1 MKKISSISFA
11 IAAILFLGCNRP
23 DIVEPTHPSQMA
35 YHVWGDTPSRVHLDG
50 TRLYWNAGDELSL
63 FWSQANVKYIFC
75 GEDDATDGPIEAASG
90 NVTEG
95 ELLEH
100 TYALY
105 PYDASATITSNGVI
119 TTSLPQSQ
127 DYLAGS
133 MASEANLMVAVTEDA
148 ESSDL
153 FLRNAFGY
161 LRLQL
166 YGDDITIKNISI
178 SGNNNEAIAG
188 RCFITAKYDVAPK
201 VAMDNNGS
209 QTITLNCGEGVALS
223 SSQAEPTEFI
233 VVLPPMT
240 LTEGITVRTANADG
254 KGFEMTTYNPVQ
266 IIRNTIQ
273 TMATVK
279 VIPGNIEGLTAPANV
294 QLQSSAVVSQS
305 VQIGSTE
312 EAITVQTAD
321 QWMGIIGGSADIE
334 AGSVEDV
341 NLWAEPNFSTTT
353 RRGTLTVTGATSG
366 KSTTVNI
373 IQEPYFDAIN
383 ESLPARFEA
392 QSGSY
397 NRTNWESKGV
407 CSPNNSSAVVCA
419 VSTTGKA
426 FTYGIGSTGVYLT
439 GMSEGDYLLYAVP
452 TKRVNA
458 GEQIDFMCTL
468 GSTSKGD
475 PKHYVFEYWDNDRWN
490 CPEESLLT
498 DGNGLKYHIH
508 AFYNEEE
515 FANDPNIEKN
525 KNQNYTFTQSFTLQ
539 QPIINGCIKVRLRDL
554 EAGNGTPRIP
564 NDDGYMGM
572 YLINYPNALPVDDTK
587 KFLFVGN
594 SFTYFYG
601 TAFMFKEIARSEG
614 HQADAFISVK
624 GSMDFINHL
633 ELPLSLEAINRGGY
647 DYAFLQDSSPN
658 AAYYADETYDRS
670 KRQTIREKCDEINAL
685 TLQYSPK
692 CQIVYE
698 RTWACPEKNDTY
710 RGYGSYDKLDCL
722 LKKGQEMLVKK
733 VNDGVTIS
741 PVGLGFQVAREEG
754 INLLHTD
761 KKHQSREGAYMKA
774 CINYLFVYKERFT
787 NSVSNCGVDPAM
799 AKKIREIAERVVF
812 DGVAETANSY
822 IVKPGQTFSFLADIK
837 GNGYIPSNSSITSN
851 ALKGTKV
858 KVLWSTFNT
867 ATAPGSNDNLISNLT
882 LMNDII
888 TFTAG
893 SQSGN
898 AVIALCDNSDK
909 ILWSWH
915 IWICNN
921 IQKQT
926 YNGQTWLDRN
936 LGALSATAGNPLSL
950 GLLYQFG
957 RKDPFRSSASINSD
971 SYIKTTGTWPDA
983 ANEIPASPEDFVIEN
998 PMQLI
1003 TAGSK
1008 PSDWYTSNE
1017 ADQNNTLWNTNGRKT
1032 IYDPCPK
1039 GYKVPGR
1046 YAWYTGQT
1054 SGGGAFFTES
1064 NFTYDANTRCRTY
1077 SGDGMTVVYP
1087 VAGCISRAGALT
1099 NVGETGYYRSSDPTL
1114 SSGNTHLADIF
1125 EINGTSIDPQG
1136 GNFRASCYSVR
1147 CVKE

>member
-23 DIVEPTHPSQMA
+23 DIVEPAHPSQMA

-127 DYLAGS
+127 HYQAGS

-166 YGDDITIKNISI
+166 YGDDITVKNISI

-201 VAMDNNGS
+201 VTMDNSGS

-223 SSQAEPTEFI
+223 SSQEEPTEFI
-233 VVLPPMT
+233 IVLPPMT
-240 LTEGITVRTANADG
+240 LTKGITVRTANADG
-254 KGFEMTTYNPVQ
+254 AGFEMTTYNSVQ

-312 EAITVQTAD
+312 EDLTIETTD
-321 QWMGIIGGSADIE
+321 EWMGIIGGTATTT
-334 AGSVEDV
+334 AGSLEEIR
-341 NLWAEPNFSTTT
+341 LWAEPNFSATT
-353 RRGTLTVTGATSG
+353 RRGALTVTGATSG
-366 KSTTVNI
+366 KSMTINVV
-373 IQEPYFDAIN
+373 QEPYFNSID

-392 QSGSY
+392 QTSSC
-397 NRTNWESKGV
+397 NTTNWISKGV

-426 FTYGIGSTGVYLT
+426 FTYSIGSTGVYLT

-452 TKRVNA
+452 TKRVGA

-468 GSTSKGD
+468 GSTSKGE

-498 DGNGLKYHIH
+498 AENGLKYHI
-508 AFYNEEE
+508 YC
-515 FANDPNIEKN
+515 NDSYD
-525 KNQNYTFTQSFTLQ
+525 QNYTFTQSFTIQ
-539 QPIINGCIKVRLRDL
+539 QQIINGSIKVRLRDL
-554 EAGNGTPRIP
+554 ESGNGTPRIP
-564 NDDGYMGM
+564 SGKGYMGM
-572 YLINYPNALPVDDTK
+572 YLINYPNARPVTDTK
-587 KFLFVGN
+587 KALFIGN
-594 SFTYFYG
+594 SYTYYFG
-601 TAFMFKEIARSEG
+601 TPFMFKEIARSEG
-614 HQADAFISVK
+614 HQVETAIGIK
-624 GSMDFINHL
+624 GSQEFSEHL
-633 ELPLSLEAINRGGY
+633 TNNQFSLEAINRGGH

-658 AAYYADETYDRS
+658 AAYYADANYDAA
-670 KRQTIREKCDEINAL
+670 KRAKILKACKDINNL
-685 TLQYSPK
+685 TLQHSSG

-698 RTWACPEKNDTY
+698 RTWACPYDNY
-710 RGYGSYDKLDCL
+710 RGYNSYDKLDCL
-722 LKKGQEMLVKK
+722 LKKGQEMLVKA
-733 VNDGVTIS
+733 VEEEVTIS

-761 KKHQSREGAYMKA
+761 NRHQSREGAYIKA
-774 CINYLFVYKERFT
+774 CINYLFVYNERFT
-787 NSVSNCGVDPAM
+787 NSVSNCGVDPAI

-822 IVKPGQTFSFLADIK
+822 IVKTGQTFSFLADIK
-837 GNGYIPSNSSITSN
+837 GNGYIPSISSITSN
-851 ALKGTKV
+851 ALNGTKV
-858 KVLWSTFNT
+858 KVLWSTYNT
-867 ATAPGSNDNLISNLT
+867 TTAPASNDALISSLT
-882 LMNDII
+882 LMNGII
-888 TFTAG
+888 TLTAG

-898 AVIALCDNSDK
+898 AVIALCDNNDK

-915 IWICNN
+915 IWICDD
-921 IQKQT
+921 IQNQT
-926 YNGQTWLDRN
+926 YNGQTWMDRN

-957 RKDPFRSSASINSD
+957 RKDPFYGSAAINTLTA
-971 SYIKTTGTWPDA
+971 IKTTGTWPTA
-983 ANEIPASPEDFVIEN
+983 TSEIPVSPEEFSINN

-1003 TAGSK
+1003 KAK
-1008 PSDWYTSNE
+1008 NAPSDWYTSVE
-1017 ADQNNTLWNTNGRKT
+1017 SGQNNTLWNTNNKKT
-1032 IYDPCPK
+1032 MYDPCPK

-1046 YAWYTGQT
+1046 YAWLKGQT
-1054 SGGGAFFTES
+1054 SSGEAFFTED
-1064 NFTYDANTRCRTY
+1064 NFAYDEETHCRIY
-1077 SGDGMTVVYP
+1077 NEGGLTVVYP
-1087 VAGCISRAGALT
+1087 IAGCISREGALKNT
-1099 NVGETGYYRSSDPTL
+1099 GTTGYYRSSDPTL
-1114 SSGNTHLADIF
+1114 LSGKTHLSDIF
-1125 EINGTSIDPQG
+1125 EINATEIDSKG
-1136 GNFRASCYSVR
+1136 GNYRASSYSIR

>member
-1 MKKISSISFA
+1 MKNTPSISFA
-11 IAAILFLGCNRP
+11 IAAILFLGCSRP
-23 DIVEPTHPSQMA
+23 DIVEPVHPSEKA
-35 YHVWGDTPSRVHLDG
+35 YHVWGDSPTRVHLDG
-50 TRLYWNAGDELSL
+50 SHLYWNADDELSL
-63 FWSQANVKYIFC
+63 FWSQANVKYIFR
-75 GEDDATDGPIEAASG
+75 GEDGSTDGPIEAAQG

-95 ELLEH
+95 DLLDN

-105 PYDASATITSNGVI
+105 PYDGSATIASNGVI

-133 MASEANLMVAVTEDA
+133 MAKEANLMVAVTKDA

-161 LRLQL
+161 LRLQF

-178 SGNNNEAIAG
+178 SGNNNEVIAG

-209 QTITLNCGEGVALS
+209 QTITLNCGEGVTLS

-240 LTEGITVRTANADG
+240 LTRGITVRTANADG

-273 TMATVK
+273 TMAEVK
-279 VIPGNIEGLTAPANV
+279 VISGNIEGLTAPSNV

-312 EAITVQTAD
+312 EALTVQTTD

-392 QSGSY
+392 QTSSC
-397 NRTNWESKGV
+397 NTTNWISKGV

-419 VSTTGKA
+419 VSTTGNA

-498 DGNGLKYHIH
+498 AEGGLKYHI
-508 AFYNEEE
+508 YC
-515 FANDPNIEKN
+515 NDSYD
-525 KNQNYTFTQSFTLQ
+525 QNYTFTQSFTLQ
-539 QPIINGCIKVRLRDL
+539 QPVVNDCIKVRVRDL

-564 NDDGYMGM
+564 SGKGYMGL
-572 YLINYPNALPVDDTK
+572 YLINYPKAGPVEDTK
-587 KFLFVGN
+587 KVLFIGN
-594 SFTYFYG
+594 SYTYYFG
-601 TAFMFKEIARSEG
+601 TPFMFKEIARSQG
-614 HQADAFISVK
+614 HQVETAIGIK
-624 GSMDFINHL
+624 GSQEFSEHL
-633 ELPLSLEAINRGGY
+633 TNNQFSLEAIKRGGH
-647 DYAFLQDSSPN
+647 DYAFLQDTSPN
-658 AAYYADETYDRS
+658 AAYYADAGYEET
-670 KRQTIREKCDEINAL
+670 KRTKIINACNEINTL
-685 TLQYSPK
+685 TLQYSPE

-698 RTWACPEKNDTY
+698 RTWACPYDDY

-722 LKKGQEMLVKK
+722 LKKGQDMLTAEVTKK
-733 VNDGVTIS
+733 GILVS

-754 INLLHTD
+754 INLLYTD
-761 KKHQSREGAYMKA
+761 NRHQSREGAYMKS
-774 CINYLFVYKERFT
+774 CINYLLVYGDRFT
-787 NSVSNCGVDPAM
+787 ASVSNCGINA
-799 AKKIREIAERVVF
+799 ATAEKIRDIAEKVVF
-812 DGVAETANSY
+812 GEVAETANSY
-822 IVKPGQTFSFLADIK
+822 IVNTGQTFSFLADIK

-867 ATAPGSNDNLISNLT
+867 ATAPQSNDVLISNLT

-898 AVIALCDNSDK
+898 AVIALCDESDK

-915 IWICNN
+915 IWICND

-936 LGALSATAGNPLSL
+936 LGALSATAGNPLTL
-950 GLLYQFG
+950 GLQYQFG
-957 RKDPFRSSASINSD
+957 RKDPFRSSASIS
-971 SYIKTTGTWPDA
+971 SATAIKTTGTWPDA
-983 ANEIPASPEDFVIEN
+983 TSVIPASPEEFVIEN
-998 PMQLI
+998 PMQLV
-1003 TAGSK
+1003 TASSK

-1017 ADQNNTLWNTNGRKT
+1017 AGQNNTLWNTNGRKT

-1077 SGDGMTVVYP
+1077 SGGGMTVVYP

-1114 SSGNTHLADIF
+1114 SSGNTHLSDIF

-1136 GNFRASCYSVR
+1136 GNYRASSYSVR

>member
-1 MKKISSISFA
+1 MKKILSFCFA
-11 IAAILFLGCNRP
+11 AAAILLIGCNRP
-23 DIVEPTHPSQMA
+23 DIVEPTHPSERN
-35 YHVWGDTPSRVHLDG
+35 YHVYGDTPSRVYLDG
-50 TRLYWNAGDELSL
+50 SHLYWNADDELSL
-63 FWSQANVKYIFC
+63 FWSEANVKYLFA
-75 GEDDATDGPIEAASG
+75 GEDGATDGPIEAAQG

-95 ELLEH
+95 ELLEN

-105 PYDASATITSNGVI
+105 PYDESATISANGVI
-119 TTSLPQSQ
+119 TTSLPASQ
-127 DYLAGS
+127 DYLEGS
-133 MASEANLMVAVTEDA
+133 MAQDANLMVAVTEDA

-153 FLRNAFGY
+153 FLRNVCGY
-161 LRLQL
+161 LRLKFF
-166 YGDDITIKNISI
+166 GDDVTLQTISI
-178 SGNNNEAIAG
+178 SGNNDEVIAG
-188 RCFITAKYDVAPK
+188 RCRITAKHDVAPK

-209 QTITLNCGEGVALS
+209 GIITINCGEGVTLS

-240 LTEGITVRTANADG
+240 FTKGITVRTTCSDSRM
-254 KGFEMTTYNPVQ
+254 FEMTTYNPVQ

-273 TMATVK
+273 SMETAKIV
-279 VIPGNIEGLTAPANV
+279 PGNIEGLTAPYSV
-294 QLQSSAVVSQS
+294 QLPSSAVVSQS

-312 EAITVQTAD
+312 EALTVETAD
-321 QWMGIIGGSADIE
+321 QWMGIVGGSANSA
-334 AGSVEDV
+334 AGSVADV
-341 NLWAEPNFSTTT
+341 RLWAEPNFSTAT

-366 KSTTVNI
+366 KSMTI
-373 IQEPYFDAIN
+373 SIAQEPYFSSIN
-383 ESLPARFEA
+383 ESLPARLET
-392 QSGSY
+392 QSSSY
-397 NRTNWESKGV
+397 NSTNWKSKGT
-407 CSPNNSSAVVCA
+407 CSPNNSSAVLCA
-419 VSTTGKA
+419 VSTTGEA

-498 DGNGLKYHIH
+498 DKSGLKYHIY
-508 AFYNEEE
+508 AFYNEEKL
-515 FANDPNIEKN
+515 ADDPDIK

-572 YLINYPNALPVDDTK
+572 YLINYPNARPVDDTK

-594 SFTYFYG
+594 SFTYYYG

-658 AAYYADETYDRS
+658 AAYYADATYDRN

-685 TLQYSPK
+685 TLQYSPE

-698 RTWACPEKNDTY
+698 RTWACPEKDETY

-754 INLLHTD
+754 INLLFTD

-774 CINYLFVYKERFT
+774 CINYLFVYGERFT

-822 IVKPGQTFSFLADIK
+822 IVNTGQTFSFLADIK

-898 AVIALCDNSDK
+898 AVIALCDDSDK

-915 IWICNN
+915 IWICND
-921 IQKQT
+921 ITDQT
-926 YNGQTWLDRN
+926 YNGQIWMDRN
-936 LGALSATAGNPLSL
+936 LGALSATAGNPLTL

-971 SYIKTTGTWPDA
+971 SYIETTGTWPGA
-983 ANEIPASPEDFVIEN
+983 TNEIPASPEDFVIEN
-998 PMQLI
+998 PMRLI
-1003 TAGSK
+1003 TADSD
-1008 PSDWYTSNE
+1008 PSDWYTSNK
-1017 ADQNNTLWNTNGRKT
+1017 ANQNNTLWNTNGRKT

-1039 GYKVPGR
+1039 GYKVPGK

-1064 NFTYDANTRCRTY
+1064 NFTYNANTCCRTY
-1077 SGDGMTVVYP
+1077 SGGGMTVVYP
-1087 VAGCISRAGALT
+1087 VAGCISRDGTLKNAGK
-1099 NVGETGYYRSSDPTL
+1099 TGYYRSSDPTL

-1125 EINGTSIDPQG
+1125 EITGTAIDSKG
-1136 GNFRASCYSVR
+1136 GNFRASSYSVR